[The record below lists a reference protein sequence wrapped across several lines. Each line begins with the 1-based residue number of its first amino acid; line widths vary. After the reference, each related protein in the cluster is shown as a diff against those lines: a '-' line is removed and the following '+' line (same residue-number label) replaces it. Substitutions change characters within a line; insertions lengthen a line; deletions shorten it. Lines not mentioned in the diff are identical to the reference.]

1 MVVAAGMSSA
11 APKDR
16 VYPAART
23 TRGIYLDC
31 NASAPLDPRVAEV
44 MVSAL
49 TKGGNASSAHGF
61 GRRQAALVDDAREQV
76 AALVGGR
83 ASNVVF
89 TASATEANNL
99 ALFGTVQEANRG
111 RRRILVSAAEHASVF
126 QTAAWLNSRGVLR
139 VDVIPVTGGGFVD
152 LHALERL
159 LGPDVLLVSVMAANG
174 ETGVLNPIAEVAELA
189 HASGSLFHCDA
200 TQFVGRL
207 PLSAEDV
214 GTDLVSVSAHKL
226 GGPMGVG
233 ALIGTRQA
241 LDRLQP
247 VIHGGGHE
255 RGLRS
260 GSLNVPGIV
269 GFGEAAAIAAD
280 ERAHESVRV
289 AKLRDRLTA
298 SLKAAL
304 PGVIQIGDVERRLPN
319 TACLR
324 FRNADAEAVTVNLEP
339 VAVSTGSACSVGSI
353 EPSRVLLAMGM
364 SRSAAFECVRF
375 SLGRSTMDTDIEFAV
390 ARAIEAVQYVREMTT
405 KAI

>member
-16 VYPAART
+16 VYPAAMT

-61 GRRQAALVDDAREQV
+61 GRRQAASVADAREQV

-99 ALFGTVQEANRG
+99 ALFGTVQEANRD

-174 ETGVLNPIAEVAELA
+174 ETGCL
-189 HASGSLFHCDA
+189 
-200 TQFVGRL
+200 T
-207 PLSAEDV
+207 LSR
-214 GTDLVSVSAHKL
+214 K
-226 GGPMGVG
+226 
-233 ALIGTRQA
+233 
-241 LDRLQP
+241 
-247 VIHGGGHE
+247 
-255 RGLRS
+255 
-260 GSLNVPGIV
+260 
-269 GFGEAAAIAAD
+269 
-280 ERAHESVRV
+280 
-289 AKLRDRLTA
+289 
-298 SLKAAL
+298 
-304 PGVIQIGDVERRLPN
+304 
-319 TACLR
+319 
-324 FRNADAEAVTVNLEP
+324 
-339 VAVSTGSACSVGSI
+339 
-353 EPSRVLLAMGM
+353 
-364 SRSAAFECVRF
+364 
-375 SLGRSTMDTDIEFAV
+375 
-390 ARAIEAVQYVREMTT
+390 
-405 KAI
+405 